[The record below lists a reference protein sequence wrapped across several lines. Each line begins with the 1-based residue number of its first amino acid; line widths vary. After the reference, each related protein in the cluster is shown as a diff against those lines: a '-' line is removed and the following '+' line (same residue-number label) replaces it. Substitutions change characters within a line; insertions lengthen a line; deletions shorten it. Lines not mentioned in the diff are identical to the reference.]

1 MAGRTYPSMSR
12 RQIEG
17 LIADGRM
24 VFILDQ
30 YVIKADAWAPY
41 HPGGDKAIRHMIGR
55 DATDE
60 VTALHSAEARERMNR
75 YRIGKFEGRWINFIP
90 PIQGGKFRLLS
101 EAGPDDVFD
110 NGPDS
115 SATASS
121 SASTASSSDAGSRP
135 PSPIFDHDDDV
146 DVTLRKRQMPAAV
159 SSAASV
165 SSACSGE
172 PENEGMAFLNSLT
185 HEQIA
190 LDQEKYP
197 PIDSA
202 TQDNIVSKYRE
213 LHQRVKDEGLYQCNY
228 WAYGVECCR
237 YTLLAAA
244 SFVFLQWG
252 WYFTSAVCLGA
263 FWHQLVFSA
272 HDAGHMGITHGYHT
286 DSVIGIIIADFLGG
300 LSLGWWK
307 HNHNVHHVVTNSPEH
322 DPDIEHMPFM
332 AVSHRLLQSLRSTYY
347 DRVME
352 YDAVA
357 KFAIA
362 VQHYSY
368 YILLSFGR
376 LNLYRLS
383 WAYLFLGQGPRKGPA
398 WWHRYLEIAGQ
409 FFFWAWFGYGIMYR
423 TLPTNWDRFVF
434 FVVSHVV
441 PMPVHA
447 QICLSHFAMSTSDMG
462 PHESFPQKM
471 LRTTMDIDC
480 PAWLDFFH
488 GGLQFQVIHH
498 LFPRIPRHN
507 LRRTQKLVQDFC
519 NEVGIPYALYGFVH
533 GNKMVVGTLA
543 EVSRQAAILAK
554 CQQVIA
560 ASGEPQHGHSH

>member
-1 MAGRTYPSMSR
+1 MLQTKSQRKLWPHSYFVLLYCSDISR
-12 RQIEG
+12 IFQSSP
-17 LIADGRM
+17 LID
-24 VFILDQ
+24 ILN
-30 YVIKADAWAPY
+30 AAFS
-41 HPGGDKAIRHMIGR
+41 
-55 DATDE
+55 
-60 VTALHSAEARERMNR
+60 LHSPEARERMNR
-75 YRIGKFEGRWINFIP
+75 YRIGKFDGRWANFIP

-101 EAGPDDVFD
+101 EPGPDDIFD
-110 NGPDS
+110 NSPDCPGPFID
-115 SATASS
+115 
-121 SASTASSSDAGSRP
+121 SSSDSGSCP
-135 PSPIFDHDDDV
+135 PSPVFDESV
-146 DVTLRKRQMPAAV
+146 DTSLRNRKATAAL

-165 SSACSGE
+165 SSVSSIE
-172 PENEGMAFLNSLT
+172 PEHQDAGMSFLNSLT
-185 HEQIA
+185 HEQVT

-197 PIDSA
+197 PLDLM

-228 WAYGVECCR
+228 LDYAIECCR
-237 YTLLAAA
+237 Y
-244 SFVFLQWG
+244 VFLGSISFLLLRWG
-252 WYFTSAVCLGA
+252 WYVSSAAFLGA
-263 FWHQLVFSA
+263 LWHQLVFTA
-272 HDAGHMGITHGYHT
+272 HDAGHMGITHGFHT

-307 HNHNVHHVVTNSPEH
+307 KNHNVHHVVTNSPEH

-357 KFAIA
+357 KFALRF
-362 VQHYSY
+362 QHYSY
-368 YILLSFGR
+368 YVLLSFGR

-383 WAYLFLGQGPRKGPA
+383 WAYLLLGQGPKRGPA

-409 FFFWAWFGYGIMYR
+409 LFFWTWFGYGVMYK
-423 TLPTNWDRFVF
+423 TLPTNWDRFLF
-434 FVVSHVV
+434 FLVSHIV

-447 QICLSHFAMSTSDMG
+447 QICLSHFAMSTSDLG

-480 PAWLDFFH
+480 PTWLDFFH

-498 LFPRIPRHN
+498 LFPRVPRHN

-519 NEVGIPYALYGFVH
+519 NEVGIPYALYGFVD

-554 CQQVIA
+554 CQQVISTSA
-560 ASGEPQHGHSH
+560 DPLHGHSH

>member
-1 MAGRTYPSMSR
+1 MATRTYPSMSR
-12 RQIEG
+12 REIEG
-17 LIADGRM
+17 LIAEGRM
-24 VFILDQ
+24 IFILDQ

-75 YRIGKFEGRWINFIP
+75 YRIGRVHGRWTNFIP
-90 PIQGGKFRLLS
+90 PIQGGKFRPLS
-101 EAGPDDVFD
+101 EIDPEDACE
-110 NGPDS
+110 NGLDS
-115 SATASS
+115 SVIT
-121 SASTASSSDAGSRP
+121 STASSSDSESRA
-135 PSPIFDHDDDV
+135 PSPVFDESADV
-146 DVTLRKRQMPAAV
+146 LLRKRHTPAAL

-165 SSACSGE
+165 SSASSAE
-172 PENEGMAFLNSLT
+172 PEDEGMSFLNSLT
-185 HEQIA
+185 HEKMA
-190 LDQEKYP
+190 LDIEKYP
-197 PIDSA
+197 PIDTA
-202 TQDNIVSKYRE
+202 TQENIVSKYRE
-213 LHQRVKDEGLYQCNY
+213 LHQRVKDEGLYRCNY
-228 WAYGVECCR
+228 WDYAVECCR
-237 YTLLAAA
+237 YSLLATA
-244 SFVFLQWG
+244 SLLFLRWG
-252 WYFTSAVCLGA
+252 WYATSAAFLGA
-263 FWHQLVFSA
+263 FWHQLVFTA
-272 HDAGHMGITHGYHT
+272 HDAGHMGITHDFHT
-286 DSVIGIIIADFLGG
+286 DSVIGIIITDFLGG

-307 HNHNVHHVVTNSPEH
+307 QNHNVHHVVTNSPEH

-352 YDAVA
+352 YDVVA
-357 KFAIA
+357 KTMIRI
-362 VQHYSY
+362 QHYSY
-368 YILLSFGR
+368 YVLLSFGR
-376 LNLYRLS
+376 MNLYRLS

-398 WWHRYLEIAGQ
+398 WWHRYVEIIGQ
-409 FFFWAWFGYGIMYR
+409 LFFWTWFGYGILYK

-434 FVVSHVV
+434 FLISHVV

-480 PAWLDFFH
+480 PTWLDFFH

-519 NEVGIPYALYGFVH
+519 DEVGIPYALYGFVD

-560 ASGEPQHGHSH
+560 ASADPLHGHSH

>member
-1 MAGRTYPSMSR
+1 MAPRTYPSISR
-12 RQIEG
+12 REIEG

-30 YVIKADAWAPY
+30 HVIKADAWAPY

-60 VTALHSAEARERMNR
+60 VTALHSREAREQMNR
-75 YRIGKFEGRWINFIP
+75 YRIGKFEGRWSNFIP
-90 PIQGGKFRLLS
+90 PIQGGKFRRLS
-101 EAGPDDVFD
+101 EVGPDDSINNDTDCPTVS
-110 NGPDS
+110 P
-115 SATASS
+115 S
-121 SASTASSSDAGSRP
+121 SASTTSSSDLGSRP
-135 PSPIFDHDDDV
+135 PSPVFDDNPDGL
-146 DVTLRKRQMPAAV
+146 LRKRKAPGA
-159 SSAASV
+159 SSSGASVCSV
-165 SSACSGE
+165 SSIE
-172 PENEGMAFLNSLT
+172 PEDGGMAFLNSLT
-185 HEQIA
+185 HEKTA
-190 LDQEKYP
+190 LDLEKYP
-197 PIDSA
+197 PMDAA

-213 LHQRVKDEGLYQCNY
+213 LHQRVKDEGLYRCNY
-228 WAYGVECCR
+228 WDYAVECCR
-237 YTLLAAA
+237 YTLLAVT
-244 SFVFLQWG
+244 SFLFLRWG
-252 WYFTSAVCLGA
+252 WYATSAAFLGA
-263 FWHQLVFSA
+263 LWHQLVFTA
-272 HDAGHMGITHGYHT
+272 HDAGHMGITHDFHT

-307 HNHNVHHVVTNSPEH
+307 HNHNVHHVVTNAPEH

-352 YDAVA
+352 YDVVA
-357 KFAIA
+357 KVALRI
-362 VQHYSY
+362 QHYSY

-383 WAYLFLGQGPRKGPA
+383 WTYLILGQGPRRGPA
-398 WWHRYLEIAGQ
+398 WWHRYLEIAGHL
-409 FFFWAWFGYGIMYR
+409 FFWAWFGYGIMYK

-447 QICLSHFAMSTSDMG
+447 QICLSHFAMSTSDLG

-471 LRTTMDIDC
+471 LRTTMDIEC

-507 LRRTQKLVQDFC
+507 LRRTQKLVQEFC
-519 NEVGIPYALYGFVH
+519 NEVGIPYALYGFVD

-554 CQQVIA
+554 CQEAITA
-560 ASGEPQHGHSH
+560 GSDPLHGHSH

>member
-1 MAGRTYPSMSR
+1 MSR
-12 RQIEG
+12 REIEG

-60 VTALHSAEARERMNR
+60 VTALHSPEARERMNR
-75 YRIGKFEGRWINFIP
+75 YRIGKFDGRWANFIP

-101 EAGPDDVFD
+101 EPGPDDIFD
-110 NGPDS
+110 NSPDCPGPFID
-115 SATASS
+115 
-121 SASTASSSDAGSRP
+121 SSSDSGSCP
-135 PSPIFDHDDDV
+135 PSPVFDESV
-146 DVTLRKRQMPAAV
+146 DTSLRNRKATAAL

-165 SSACSGE
+165 SSVSSIE
-172 PENEGMAFLNSLT
+172 PEHQDAGMSFLNSLT
-185 HEQIA
+185 HEQVT

-197 PIDSA
+197 PLDLM

-228 WAYGVECCR
+228 LDYAIECCR
-237 YTLLAAA
+237 Y
-244 SFVFLQWG
+244 VFLGSISFLLLRWG
-252 WYFTSAVCLGA
+252 WYVSSAAFLGA
-263 FWHQLVFSA
+263 LWHQLVFTA
-272 HDAGHMGITHGYHT
+272 HDAGHMGITHGFHT

-307 HNHNVHHVVTNSPEH
+307 KNHNVHHVVTNSPEH

-357 KFAIA
+357 KFALRF
-362 VQHYSY
+362 QHYSY
-368 YILLSFGR
+368 YVLLSFGR

-383 WAYLFLGQGPRKGPA
+383 WAYLLLGQGPKRGPA

-409 FFFWAWFGYGIMYR
+409 LFFWTWFGYGVMYK
-423 TLPTNWDRFVF
+423 TLPTNWDRFLF
-434 FVVSHVV
+434 FLVSHIV

-447 QICLSHFAMSTSDMG
+447 QICLSHFAMSTSDLG

-480 PAWLDFFH
+480 PTWLDFFH

-498 LFPRIPRHN
+498 LFPRVPRHN

-519 NEVGIPYALYGFVH
+519 NEVGIPYALYGFVD

-554 CQQVIA
+554 CQQVISTSA
-560 ASGEPQHGHSH
+560 DPLHGHSH

>member
-1 MAGRTYPSMSR
+1 MSR
-12 RQIEG
+12 REIEG

-41 HPGGDKAIRHMIGR
+41 HPGGDKAIQHMIGR

-60 VTALHSAEARERMNR
+60 VTALHSPEARERMNR
-75 YRIGKFEGRWINFIP
+75 YRIGKVDGRWANFIP

-101 EAGPDDVFD
+101 EPGPDDIVD
-110 NGPDS
+110 NSPDGSGTPPDS
-115 SATASS
+115 SSES
-121 SASTASSSDAGSRP
+121 GSCP
-135 PSPIFDHDDDV
+135 PSPVFDESV
-146 DVTLRKRQMPAAV
+146 GAFLRNRHATTAL

-165 SSACSGE
+165 SSASSIE
-172 PENEGMAFLNSLT
+172 PEHQDAGMSFLNSLT
-185 HEQIA
+185 HEQVT
-190 LDQEKYP
+190 LDREKYP
-197 PIDSA
+197 PLDPT

-228 WAYGVECCR
+228 WNYAVECCR
-237 YTLLAAA
+237 YVLLGSM
-244 SFVFLQWG
+244 SFLLLRWG
-252 WYFTSAVCLGA
+252 WYVSSAVCLGA
-263 FWHQLVFSA
+263 LWHQLVFTA
-272 HDAGHMGITHGYHT
+272 HDSGHMGITHGFHT
-286 DSVIGIIIADFLGG
+286 DSVIGIIITDFLGG

-307 HNHNVHHVVTNSPEH
+307 KNHNVHHVVTNSPEH

-347 DRVME
+347 EHVME

-357 KFAIA
+357 KFALGI
-362 VQHYSY
+362 QHYSY
-368 YILLSFGR
+368 YVLLSFGR

-383 WAYLFLGQGPRKGPA
+383 WAYLLLEQGPKRGPA
-398 WWHRYLEIAGQ
+398 WWHRYLEITGQ
-409 FFFWAWFGYGIMYR
+409 LFFWTWFGYGVMYKS
-423 TLPTNWDRFVF
+423 LPTNWDRFVF
-434 FVVSHVV
+434 FLVSHVV

-447 QICLSHFAMSTSDMG
+447 QICLSHFAMSTSDLG

-480 PAWLDFFH
+480 PTWLDFFH
-488 GGLQFQVIHH
+488 GGLQFQAIHH
-498 LFPRIPRHN
+498 LFPRMPRHN
-507 LRRTQKLVQDFC
+507 LRRAQKLVQDFC
-519 NEVGIPYALYGFVH
+519 DEVGIPYALYGFVD

-554 CQQVIA
+554 CQQVISTSA
-560 ASGEPQHGHSH
+560 DPLHGHSH

>member
-1 MAGRTYPSMSR
+1 MAGDKYPSMSR
-12 RQIEG
+12 REIEG
-17 LIADGRM
+17 LVADGRM

-75 YRIGKFEGRWINFIP
+75 YRIGKVEGRWTNFIP
-90 PIQGGKFRLLS
+90 PIQGGKFRPLS
-101 EAGPDDVFD
+101 EAGEDVFD

-121 SASTASSSDAGSRP
+121 SVSTTASSDAGSRP
-135 PSPIFDHDDDV
+135 PSPVFDRDSDV
-146 DVTLRKRQMPAAV
+146 DASLRKRPAPA
-159 SSAASV
+159 
-165 SSACSGE
+165 G
-172 PENEGMAFLNSLT
+172 
-185 HEQIA
+185 IA
-190 LDQEKYP
+190 LDREKYP
-197 PIDSA
+197 QIDNA
-202 TQDNIVSKYRE
+202 TQDNIVSKYRA
-213 LHQRVKDEGLYQCNY
+213 LHQRIKDEGLYQCNY
-228 WAYGVECCR
+228 WAYAVEIFR
-237 YTLLAAA
+237 YSLLASA
-244 SFVFLQWG
+244 SFVLLRWG
-252 WYFTSAVCLGA
+252 WYFASAVCLGA

-272 HDAGHMGITHGYHT
+272 HDAGHMGITHDFHT
-286 DSVIGIIIADFLGG
+286 DSALGIIIADFLGG

-307 HNHNVHHVVTNSPEH
+307 QNHNVHHVVTNSPEH

-347 DRVME
+347 DRIME

-357 KFAIA
+357 KVAIK

-368 YILLSFGR
+368 YIRCLLVVSICTG
-376 LNLYRLS
+376 YRGPTSS
-383 WAYLFLGQGPRKGPA
+383 WARVPQGPA

-409 FFFWAWFGYGIMYR
+409 AFFWTWFGYGIMYKAI
-423 TLPTNWDRFVF
+423 PTNWDRFVF
-434 FVVSHVV
+434 FMVCHVV

-462 PHESFPQKM
+462 PQESFPQKM

-480 PAWLDFFH
+480 PPWLDFFH

-498 LFPRIPRHN
+498 LYPRIPRHN
-507 LRRTQKLVQDFC
+507 LRRTQKLVQEFC
-519 NEVGIPYALYGFVH
+519 NEVGIPYALYGFVD

-560 ASGEPQHGHSH
+560 ASSDPLHGHGHES

>member
-1 MAGRTYPSMSR
+1 MAGKTYPSMSR
-12 RQIEG
+12 REVEG

-41 HPGGDKAIRHMIGR
+41 HPGGDKAIQHMIGR

-60 VTALHSAEARERMNR
+60 VTALHSAEARQRMNR
-75 YRIGKFEGRWINFIP
+75 YRIGKYDGNWTNFIP
-90 PIQGGKFRLLS
+90 PIQGGKFRPLS
-101 EAGPDDVFD
+101 EPGPDVFD
-110 NGPDS
+110 NSPDG
-115 SATASS
+115 SATSSSVASS
-121 SASTASSSDAGSRP
+121 ESGSRP
-135 PSPIFDHDDDV
+135 LTPVFDSNDAEMP
-146 DVTLRKRQMPAAV
+146 RKRHATAAV
-159 SSAASV
+159 SNSKPISPASSV
-165 SSACSGE
+165 E
-172 PENEGMAFLNSLT
+172 PEDRGMSFLNTLT
-185 HEQIA
+185 REEIA

-197 PIDSA
+197 PIDLE
-202 TQDNIVSKYRE
+202 TQGSIVTKYRE

-237 YTLLAAA
+237 YTSLATA
-244 SFVFLQWG
+244 SFLFLRWG
-252 WYFTSAVCLGA
+252 WYIPSAVCLGA
-263 FWHQLVFSA
+263 FWHQLVFTA
-272 HDAGHMGITHGYHT
+272 HDAGHMGITHDFQI
-286 DSVIGIIIADFLGG
+286 DSVIGFFIADFLGG

-307 HNHNVHHVVTNSPEH
+307 RNHNVHHVVTNSPEH

-347 DRVME
+347 DHVMA

-357 KFAIA
+357 KITLRI
-362 VQHYSY
+362 QHYSY
-368 YILLSFGR
+368 YVLLTFGR
-376 LNLYRLS
+376 FNLYRLS
-383 WAYLFLGQGPRKGPA
+383 WTYLLLGQGPRKGPA
-398 WWHRYLEIAGQ
+398 WWHRYFEIVGQ
-409 FFFWAWFGYGIMYR
+409 LFFWYWFGYGVVYK

-434 FVVSHVV
+434 VAISHAVT
-441 PMPVHA
+441 MPVHA

-519 NEVGIPYALYGFVH
+519 NDVGIPYALYGFVH

-554 CQQVIA
+554 CQQVI
-560 ASGEPQHGHSH
+560 STSEDPLHGHGH